1 MSPWGVV
8 MERARVNRRGLS
20 SGGGQARFVEW
31 GRNGSDR
38 HGLSSGR
45 GEAGSGRERL
55 VEWERSGE
63 DGRGKSSGPGKDRL
77 VGTAREGGA
86 GFGLSSG
93 RGQGRGGWSN
103 IRIGGVGDA
112 SSYGSLIARRSLARS
127 TSPRIFSTPSTSAL
141 RAVRSVHC
149 AFAASAITCC
159 SVGPRSFFMPAWYML
174 DASTPRSLFA
184 TGDLTQ
190 TGRLG

>member
-1 MSPWGVV
+1 MGEV
-8 MERARVNRRGLS
+8 
-20 SGGGQARFVEW
+20 GQ
-31 GRNGSDR
+31 
-38 HGLSSGR
+38 GR
-45 GEAGSGRERL
+45 GRLGS
-55 VEWERSGE
+55 
-63 DGRGKSSGPGKDRL
+63 SSGPGK
-77 VGTAREGGA
+77 
-86 GFGLSSG
+86 
-93 RGQGRGGWSN
+93 GRGGWSN

-174 DASTPRSLFA
+174 DASTSRSLFA

>member
-1 MSPWGVV
+1 MGEV
-8 MERARVNRRGLS
+8 G
-20 SGGGQARFVEW
+20 
-31 GRNGSDR
+31 NGS
-38 HGLSSGR
+38 G
-45 GEAGSGRERL
+45 RL
-55 VEWERSGE
+55 VEWGGG
-63 DGRGKSSGPGKDRL
+63 GRGLVRRHGSGGEGRARRGTSSGPGK
-77 VGTAREGGA
+77 
-86 GFGLSSG
+86 
-93 RGQGRGGWSN
+93 GRGGSSN

-174 DASTPRSLFA
+174 DASTSRSLFA